1 VTGGATPITTSCAPA
16 SGTLFPVGLTQVT
29 CTATDTRQQSSACTF
44 TVRIQKPAEI
54 SMTRFVAFGDSITLG
69 EDGVTTLTAAPKT
82 LTEAFASPM
91 QILVG
96 LEYPTVVQRSL
107 AARYSLQS
115 IVMHN
120 EGLRGERASLGPL
133 RFGTVLASR
142 LPQAVL
148 IMEGSNDIFDG
159 STAAIDPAIAGLRSM
174 ITTAKNRGVRPY
186 LATVPPMNPAGQRG
200 RLGHATVPLLNA
212 RIKALADLEAVT
224 LVDINAA
231 FNGNFAYLASDGLHP
246 NASGFDLIGQTFFT
260 SLRNTLEVAPPTLEP
275 LSSTASF
282 GLR

>member
-1 VTGGATPITTSCAPA
+1 
-16 SGTLFPVGLTQVT
+16 
-29 CTATDTRQQSSACTF
+29 
-44 TVRIQKPAEI
+44 
-54 SMTRFVAFGDSITLG
+54 MTRFVAFGDSITLG
-69 EDGVTTLTAAPKT
+69 EDGVTTLAAAPKT

-96 LEYPTVVQRSL
+96 LEYPTVLQKAL

-159 STAAIDPAIAGLRSM
+159 STTAIDPAITGLRSM
-174 ITTAKNRGVRPY
+174 ITTAKSRGVRPY
-186 LATVPPMNPAGQRG
+186 LATVPPMNPAGPRG
-200 RLGHATVPLLNA
+200 RLGYATVPLLNA
-212 RIKALADLEAVT
+212 RIKALAELEAVT
-224 LVDINAA
+224 LVDINLA
-231 FNGNFAYLASDGLHP
+231 FNGNFAYLAADGLHP
-246 NASGFDLIGQTFFT
+246 NASGFELIGQTFFT
-260 SLRNTLEVAPPTLEP
+260 ALRDSLEVSPPALAPLPSPVP
-275 LSSTASF
+275 L